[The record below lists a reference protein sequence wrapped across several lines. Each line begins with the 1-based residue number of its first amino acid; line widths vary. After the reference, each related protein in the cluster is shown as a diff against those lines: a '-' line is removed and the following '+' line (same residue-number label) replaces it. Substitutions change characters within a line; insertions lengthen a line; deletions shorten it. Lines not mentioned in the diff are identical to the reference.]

1 MADAK
6 FVTIFVIIT
15 SLIVMIFATQ
25 VCGQW
30 TNSFAQDFADNPVN
44 QLFGLDNFVASAN
57 SCQIGQFNNINNTQ
71 TPLSTN
77 FTNATGSLA
86 TLSGGATGTFGISS
100 FIDVIK
106 LIFPILSLLLG
117 IPLYTFLFAVGL
129 PYVVAVVLTAF
140 LVMLYVIGWMEFIRG
155 GNL

>member
-30 TNSFAQDFADNPVN
+30 TSSFADQPIN
-44 QLFGLDNFVASAN
+44 QLFGLDNFIATADACV
-57 SCQIGQFNNINNTQ
+57 IGQYNYINNTQ

-77 FTNATGSLA
+77 FTNATSSLQ

-117 IPLYTFLFAVGL
+117 IPLYTFLFTVGL
-129 PYVVAVVLTAF
+129 PYVVAVCLTVF
-140 LVMLYVIGWMEFIRG
+140 LATLYVIGWMEFIRG

>member
-30 TNSFAQDFADNPVN
+30 TSSFADQPVN
-44 QLFGLDNFVASAN
+44 KLFGLSSFVDTAN
-57 SCQIGQFNNINNTQ
+57 SCQIGQINSINNTQ
-71 TPLSTN
+71 SSLTGN
-77 FTNATGSLA
+77 FTNATSALE
-86 TLSGGATGTFGISS
+86 TLTSGATGTFGISS

-106 LIFPILSLLLG
+106 LIRPLLSLLLG
-117 IPLYTFLFAVGL
+117 IPLYTFLFTVGL
-129 PYVVAVVLTAF
+129 PYVVAVSLTVF
-140 LVMLYVIGWMEFIRG
+140 LITLYVIGWMEFMRG

>member
-1 MADAK
+1 
-6 FVTIFVIIT
+6 
-15 SLIVMIFATQ
+15 MIFATQ

-30 TNSFAQDFADNPVN
+30 TSSFSDQPIN
-44 QLFGLDNFVASAN
+44 QLFGLDNFIESAN
-57 SCQIGQFNNINNTQ
+57 ACQVGQYNSINNTQ

-77 FTNATGSLA
+77 FTNATGSLQ

-117 IPLYTFLFAVGL
+117 IPLYTFLFTVGL
-129 PYVVAVVLTAF
+129 PYVVAVSLTVF
-140 LVMLYVIGWMEFIRG
+140 LATLYVIGWMEFIRG